1 MCIQV
6 YASVAAKLRDKSS
19 GCTASVH
26 DGWMGL
32 VETCGHYGI
41 MLHDFLLTL
50 NRPKDPSTIIT
61 TTTKYTHCICA
72 LGCTILQLR
81 KMVQKI
87 E

>member
-50 NRPKDPSTIIT
+50 NRPKDQT
-61 TTTKYTHCICA
+61 TTTKYTHCI
-72 LGCTILQLR
+72 LY
-81 KMVQKI
+81 I
-87 E
+87 ELYNAATEKNGSKD